1 MHQAL
6 HHIVDNRMYNRDR
19 DLEIIYTTKIWNN
32 DYKDK
37 IISDAEINSFSIH
50 WTKKKVLIPNYQF
63 LPEIIFIHSY
73 KCFQFT
79 F

>member
-50 WTKKKVLIPNYQF
+50 WTGKKKY
-63 LPEIIFIHSY
+63 
-73 KCFQFT
+73 
-79 F
+79 

>member
-1 MHQAL
+1 
-6 HHIVDNRMYNRDR
+6 MYNRDR

-50 WTKKKVLIPNYQF
+50 WTGKKKY
-63 LPEIIFIHSY
+63 
-73 KCFQFT
+73 
-79 F
+79 